1 MKGEVKK
8 GIILVGVVLVIVIFC
23 IVRKQMS
30 AVENYQDKYQGT
42 DLTVEVDGLGREGT
56 YTEYQNSHETVY
68 PSEDIPI
75 DVCDYEEGTD
85 VTVYQ
90 DFDGAKE
97 ALYTCLLYTSPS
109 PRDA

>member
-1 MKGEVKK
+1 M
-8 GIILVGVVLVIVIFC
+8 
-23 IVRKQMS
+23 
-30 AVENYQDKYQGT
+30 
-42 DLTVEVDGLGREGT
+42 DGLGREGT

-97 ALYTCLLYTSPS
+97 ALYTGDNSKVTWKVECKRSRIVS
-109 PRDA
+109 GVSGISDGGVKRRCG

>member
-68 PSEDIPI
+68 PSEAIPI
-75 DVCDYEEGTD
+75 D
-85 VTVYQ
+85 
-90 DFDGAKE
+90 AKNME
-97 ALYTCLLYTSPS
+97 APKNIALDT
-109 PRDA
+109 